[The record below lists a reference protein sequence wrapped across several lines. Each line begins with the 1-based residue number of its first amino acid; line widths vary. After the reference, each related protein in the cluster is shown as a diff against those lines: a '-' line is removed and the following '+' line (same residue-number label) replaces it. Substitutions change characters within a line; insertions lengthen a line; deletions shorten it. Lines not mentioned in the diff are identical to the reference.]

1 LKFSLGSEWDEL
13 KKFENLPLDNKKIV
27 FYSENEN
34 SMLIF
39 ESLIEELITEY
50 DVDICY
56 VTSSK
61 NESITMKSKNHVNT
75 FYIGDGIVRT
85 KFFLNLKA
93 EIMIMTMPDLETY
106 HIKRSKIF
114 PVHYVYMF
122 HSMISTHLGYH
133 KSAFHNFDTILC
145 VGDYQIQEIR
155 NTEKLYNLR
164 PKNLLK
170 FGYSHL
176 DNLMEMHQQEQ
187 SKSHLNEKKHI
198 VLMAP
203 SWSSDGVFEIW
214 SEKIIEI
221 LLKNDY
227 KVIFRPHPMSQKH
240 SKKKI
245 EKISKK
251 FFQNNDFSLETN
263 IPNFESFLSSDIMIT
278 DWSGAALEFAF
289 AFKKP
294 VIFIDVPKKINNS
307 EFEKISFTPIEIS
320 IREKIGKI
328 IMSKDLDSLPKEI
341 QMLISRRNEFEHQI
355 AQIRDTMIFNIKESK
370 KHGAEA
376 IIKLLNDKSIS
387 Q

>member
-1 LKFSLGSEWDEL
+1 MKFSLGEEWNEL
-13 KKFENLPLDNKKIV
+13 KKFENLPIDDKKIV

-39 ESLIEELITEY
+39 ESLIEKLVSEY
-50 DVDICY
+50 NLNICY

-61 NESITMKSKNHVNT
+61 NESILMRSKNHVNT
-75 FYIGDGIVRT
+75 FYIGDGMVRT

-93 EIMIMTMPDLETY
+93 KVMIMTMPDLETF

-122 HSMISTHLGYH
+122 HSMVSTHLVYH
-133 KSAFHNFDTILC
+133 KTAFHNFDTILC
-145 VGDYQIQEIR
+145 VGDYHIQEIR
-155 NTEKLYNLR
+155 NTEKLYNLKS
-164 PKNLLK
+164 KNLIK

-176 DNLMEMHQQEQ
+176 DNLMEMNQQEQ
-187 SKSHLNEKKHI
+187 SKSHLTEKKYT

-203 SWSSDGVFEIW
+203 SWGSDGIFETL
-214 SEKIIEI
+214 SENIIEI

-245 EKISKK
+245 EKIAKK
-251 FFQNNDFSLETN
+251 FVQNNDFSLETN
-263 IPNFESFLSSDIMIT
+263 IPNFGSFLSSDIMIT
-278 DWSGAALEFAF
+278 DWSGSALEFSF
-289 AFKKP
+289 AFEKP
-294 VIFIDVPKKINNS
+294 VIFIDVPKKINNP

-328 IMSKDLDSLPKEI
+328 IMPKDLDSLPKEI
-341 QMLISRRNEFEHQI
+341 QLLISRRNEFEHQI
-355 AQIRDTMIFNIKESK
+355 VQIRNKMIFNIKESK

-376 IIKLLNDKSIS
+376 IIGLLNDKSIS
-387 Q
+387 